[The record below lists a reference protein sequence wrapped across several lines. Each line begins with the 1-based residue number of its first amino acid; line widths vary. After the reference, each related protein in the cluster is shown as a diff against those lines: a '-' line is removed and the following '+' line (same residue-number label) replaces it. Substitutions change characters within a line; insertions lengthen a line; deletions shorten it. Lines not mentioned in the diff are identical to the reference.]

1 MNAKIIS
8 LIVVVVL
15 ALIVVFQNTHET
27 DIYFLFWNFKMSAI
41 LLVLFTLLSGAVAG
55 YIVGIMSQSKENN

>member
-41 LLVLFTLLSGAVAG
+41 ILVLFTLLSGAVAG
-55 YIVGIMSQSKENN
+55 YIVGLMSQSKDNN